1 MKNPSTGVGTVTPVQ
16 TIYEA
21 SATPKHSI
29 GERFAAGD
37 GRVFYYG
44 KASTAI
50 AAGQLTAPDQS
61 DGGPFLIAVDGAC
74 VAITAANRRK
84 FHNDEGKAITAA
96 LAIGDYGVG
105 VTHASYLDGI
115 VDGQLAG
122 GFIFLNDTG
131 TANHYYKIADNTA
144 HSSVTADVVEILLE
158 DPIAVATVDA
168 TCSVSV
174 MQSPFM
180 QLALCDGDVDEHP
193 SGVPAIALSTTTPY
207 GWIQTWGECCIKT
220 DGDTAYG
227 GTGICISDTAG
238 AAGQI
243 DTAGILTDIGW
254 GISDTATAED
264 GLACYLKI
272 RP

>member
-1 MKNPSTGVGTVTPVQ
+1 MKNPSAGFGTLTPVQ
-16 TIYEA
+16 SIYEA
-21 SATPKHSI
+21 SATPKHNI

-44 KASTAI
+44 KASTTI

-61 DGGPFLIAVDGAC
+61 DGGPWLIAVDGAC
-74 VAITAANRRK
+74 VAIAAASRQL
-84 FHNDEGKAITAA
+84 FHHDQGKAITAA

-105 VTHASYLDGI
+105 VTNGSYLDGI
-115 VDGQLAG
+115 VAHQLAG
-122 GFIFLNDTG
+122 GFVFLNDTG
-131 TANHYYKIADNTA
+131 TVNQYYKIADNTA
-144 HSSVTADVVEILLE
+144 IASDVVELLLE
-158 DPIAVATVDA
+158 EPIAAATVDA

-207 GWIQTWGECCIKT
+207 AWIQTWGECVIKT
-220 DGDTAYG
+220 DAQTAYG
-227 GTGICISDTAG
+227 GTGICISATAG

-254 GISDTATAED
+254 GISDTATAAD